1 MAEKQNSYIA
11 IDLKSFYAS
20 VECVSR
26 GLDPMTTNLVVADES
41 RTDKTICLAV
51 SPALKSYGIPGRPRL
66 FEVIQRVQQVNE
78 KRKRDAHIAAFTES
92 SFDNHILHSSPAT
105 AVDYIIAKPR
115 MAKYVQVSTEIYQ
128 VYLKYISPND
138 IHTYSID
145 EVFIDA
151 TPYLRTYGMT
161 ARELAVTMIRDVLA
175 TTGITATAGIGT
187 NLYLCKIAMD
197 IVAKHK
203 EPDSDGVRVAE
214 LNEQSYREQLWSHRP
229 LTDFWRIGKG
239 YAKKLEAHGLYT
251 MGDIAR
257 CSIGKP
263 NTLYN
268 EDLLYNMFGVNAEL
282 LIDHAWGWEPC
293 TIKEIKA
300 YQPQSNSISS
310 GQVLKSPHE
319 FKDARL
325 IAWEMAD
332 SMSLDL
338 VEKKAVTDQLVF
350 TIGYDRKNLSD
361 PDRKKNYHGQIT
373 KDSYGRPVPKHAHG
387 TINLETHTSSTK
399 LITKAAMELFDR
411 IVDRNLLIRRITLA
425 ANHVL
430 DERDIKKEKPV
441 PEQLSL
447 FINYEELERQEKEKE
462 AELAKERKIQDA
474 LVNIKKRYGKNAV
487 LKGPNLQEGATT
499 KERNAQ
505 IGGHKA

>member
-1 MAEKQNSYIA
+1 MADKQNSYIA

-20 VECVSR
+20 VECISR

-41 RTDKTICLAV
+41 RTEKTICLAV

-78 KRKRDAHIAAFTES
+78 KRKRDAHIATFTES

-128 VYLKYISPND
+128 VYLKYISPDD

-161 ARELAVTMIRDVLA
+161 ARELAITMIRDVLA

-203 EPDSDGVRVAE
+203 EPDSDGVRIAE

-263 NTLYN
+263 NNLYN
-268 EDLLYNMFGVNAEL
+268 EDLLYNMVGVNAEL

-310 GQVLKSPHE
+310 GQVLQSPH
-319 FKDARL
+319 KTDKARL
-325 IAWEMAD
+325 IVWEMAD
-332 SMSLDL
+332 SMALDL
-338 VEKKAVTDQLVF
+338 VEKSAVTDQL
-350 TIGYDRKNLSD
+350 TLTLGYDRENLAD
-361 PDRKKNYHGQIT
+361 PVKKKQYRGAIAT
-373 KDSYGRPVPKHAHG
+373 DSYGRTVPKHAHG
-387 TINLETHTSSTK
+387 TINLEQHSSSTK
-399 LITKAAMELFDR
+399 HIIDAAMQLYDR
-411 IVDRNLLIRRITLA
+411 IADPALLIRRITLT
-425 ANHVL
+425 ANHVIL
-430 DERDIKKEKPV
+430 EKQAEKKKQAPVQMDLFTDYEVQEQQIKKE
-441 PEQLSL
+441 E
-447 FINYEELERQEKEKE
+447 EELAREKKVQE
-462 AELAKERKIQDA
+462 A
-474 LVNIKKRYGKNAV
+474 LIDIKRRYGKNAI
-487 LKGPNLQEGATT
+487 LKGANLQEGATA
-499 KERNAQ
+499 KERNEQ

>member
-1 MAEKQNSYIA
+1 MTEKQNSYIA

-20 VECVSR
+20 VECISR

-41 RTDKTICLAV
+41 RTEKTICLAV

-66 FEVIQRVQQVNE
+66 FEVIQRIQHVNE
-78 KRKRDAHIAAFTES
+78 KRKRDAHIAEFAGS
-92 SFDNHILHSSPAT
+92 SYDDKVLRSSPAT
-105 AVDYIIAKPR
+105 AVDYIIATPR

-128 VYLKYISPND
+128 VYLKYISPDD

-161 ARELAVTMIRDVLA
+161 VRELAMTMIRDVLA

-203 EPDSDGVRVAE
+203 EPDSDGVRIAE

-263 NTLYN
+263 NNLYN

-310 GQVLKSPHE
+310 GQVLQSPH
-319 FKDARL
+319 KTDKARL
-325 IAWEMAD
+325 IVWEMAD
-332 SMSLDL
+332 SMALDL
-338 VEKKAVTDQLVF
+338 VEKSAVTDQL
-350 TIGYDRKNLSD
+350 TLTLGYDRENLND
-361 PDRKKNYHGQIT
+361 PVKKKQYRGAIAT
-373 KDSYGRPVPKHAHG
+373 DSYGRAVPKHAHG
-387 TINLETHTSSTK
+387 TINLEQHSSSTK
-399 LITKAAMELFDR
+399 R
-411 IVDRNLLIRRITLA
+411 IVDAAMQLYDRIADPTLLIRRITLT
-425 ANHVL
+425 ANHVIPEKQVEKKKQAPVQMDL
-430 DERDIKKEKPV
+430 FTDYEAQEQQIKKE
-441 PEQLSL
+441 E
-447 FINYEELERQEKEKE
+447 EELAREKKVQE
-462 AELAKERKIQDA
+462 A
-474 LVNIKKRYGKNAV
+474 LIDIKRRYGKNAI
-487 LKGPNLQEGATT
+487 LKGANLQEGATA
-499 KERNAQ
+499 KERNEQ

>member
-1 MAEKQNSYIA
+1 MTEKQSSYIA

-20 VECVSR
+20 VECISR

-41 RTDKTICLAV
+41 RTEKTICLAV
-51 SPALKSYGIPGRPRL
+51 SPALRSYGIPGRPRL

-92 SFDNHILHSSPAT
+92 SFDNHVLHSSPTT

-128 VYLKYISPND
+128 VCLKYISPDD

-161 ARELAVTMIRDVLA
+161 ARELAMTMIRDVLA

-203 EPDSDGVRVAE
+203 EPDSDGVRIAE

-263 NTLYN
+263 NNLYN

-310 GQVLKSPHE
+310 GQVLQSPH
-319 FKDARL
+319 KTDKARL
-325 IAWEMAD
+325 IVWEMAD
-332 SMSLDL
+332 SMALDL
-338 VEKKAVTDQLVF
+338 VEKSAVTDQL
-350 TIGYDRKNLSD
+350 TLTLGYDRENLDD
-361 PDRKKNYHGQIT
+361 PVKKKQYRGAIAT
-373 KDSYGRPVPKHAHG
+373 DSYGRAVPKHAHG
-387 TINLETHTSSTK
+387 TINLEQHSSSTK
-399 LITKAAMELFDR
+399 R
-411 IVDRNLLIRRITLA
+411 IVDAAMQLYDRIADPELLIRRITLI
-425 ANHVL
+425 ANHVIL
-430 DERDIKKEKPV
+430 EKQAEKKKQAPVQMDLFTDYEAQEQQIKKE
-441 PEQLSL
+441 E
-447 FINYEELERQEKEKE
+447 EELAREKKVQE
-462 AELAKERKIQDA
+462 A
-474 LVNIKKRYGKNAV
+474 LIDIKRRYGKNAI
-487 LKGPNLQEGATT
+487 LKGANLQEGATA
-499 KERNAQ
+499 KERNEQ

>member
-41 RTDKTICLAV
+41 RTAKTICLAV

-128 VYLKYISPND
+128 VYLKYISPDD

-161 ARELAVTMIRDVLA
+161 ARELAMTMIRDVLA

-203 EPDSDGVRVAE
+203 EPDSDGVRIAE

-263 NTLYN
+263 NNLYN

-373 KDSYGRPVPKHAHG
+373 KDNYGRPVPKHAHG